1 MNFPYWIYFSLANTV
16 QANNNLL
23 NAARSDEKEEGEKEP
38 ETKLEK
44 VLWIILYISLGVQLA
59 ASIGLLICTIID
71 MI

>member
-23 NAARSDEKEEGEKEP
+23 NSIKSDEKEEGEGEP

-44 VLWIILYISLGVQLA
+44 VLWISLCICLAVQFA
-59 ASIGLLICTIID
+59 ASIGLLICIIID